1 MKAAYFILPLFAALT
16 SARAVDH
23 VARSEHSVSECA
35 DLLATCLASVAS
47 SGQSNPQCAE
57 YEKQCGDQSL
67 RQSPVKARDAPAPSP
82 AQPPKDNNPQKPPK
96 VPEFGVFA
104 ASVEGAV
111 KAHASGKVD
120 ATGLAK
126 ELHDALSKGN
136 CSLTVVLQI
145 IIKACGNGGA
155 GINLGALINAILKCV
170 CDLFGVFDGIL
181 VHGAASIGGIAQIIC
196 KVLGGVAHVGLDIAG
211 FIVKISGMFAHGHF
225 DLAGLLN
232 AVITT
237 LNDAGVH
244 PRHIG
249 EVSNELMLLSE
260 RTSVAARDEMVHARS
275 LLDIPKLIA
284 EIVQCFPKGG
294 KPDWGRAC
302 ALILQVVKE
311 LVVGIGKFF
320 IPGLGAIAGRD
331 DDEIKAAARGIAIG
345 RGLKLGQGADWP
357 AFAQMVIDLIM
368 NFSIGKLIK
377 VIIAFF
383 TNLFKPKK
391 A

>member
-23 VARSEHSVSECA
+23 VARSEHSVSQCA
-35 DLLATCLASVAS
+35 DLLATCLTEVSS
-47 SGQSNPQCAE
+47 SGQSNPECAE

-67 RQSPVKARDAPAPSP
+67 RQSPVKARDAPAPPS
-82 AQPPKDNNPQKPPK
+82 QPPKGGDPQKPPK

-104 ASVEGAV
+104 ASIKGVV
-111 KAHASGKVD
+111 DAHAGGKVD
-120 ATGLAK
+120 AHDLAK
-126 ELHDALSKGN
+126 QLHDALSKGN
-136 CSLTVVLQI
+136 CSLTVAIQI

-155 GINLGALINAILKCV
+155 GINLAALINAILKCV

-211 FIVKISGMFAHGHF
+211 FIVKISGMFAHGRF
-225 DLAGLLN
+225 DLGELLN

-260 RTSVAARDEMVHARS
+260 RSSIAARDEMVHARS

-284 EIVQCFPKGG
+284 AIVQCFPKGQ
-294 KPDWGRAC
+294 KPDWGKAFG
-302 ALILQVVKE
+302 LILQVVKE
-311 LVVGIGKFF
+311 LAVGIGKFF

-331 DDEIKAAARGIAIG
+331 EDEIRVAARGIAIG

-357 AFAQMVIDLIM
+357 KFAEQVIDLIM

-377 VIIAFF
+377 VVIAFF